1 MAISGKAI
9 MKPRYRPIAAPEPKL
24 ALCER
29 APENAPVTQMTA
41 ATPHPIQ
48 KMEGIKSAAYRT
60 DNGEGIHARSRKLH
74 PIDMTQGK
82 NSKLILAAMIFAV
95 SMTFI
100 DQTIVAISLP
110 TIQGDVHLSTT
121 GSQWIINGYL
131 LSLSAL
137 FAFGGRLADIA
148 GHRRMVVIGVI
159 IFATA
164 SALCGATPTGSAA
177 EAWLIFF
184 RIIQGAGA
192 ALMFP
197 AALAIV
203 LDSFPVAE
211 RGRAM
216 AIFFG
221 IAGGLTSIGPI
232 AGGYLT
238 EWTWRSIF
246 WINIPVAIIALFLTW
261 KAKPAENRHPGKIDY
276 KGTVLVCGGMGLLV
290 LGLQQS
296 AIWGWG
302 DVKTWASIVIGV
314 AILVWFVFD
323 QLNATNPLL
332 RLRIFEN
339 RAFAV
344 DCAVLFFLMIAFVPL
359 FFFASE
365 YAQISL
371 GESASETGLYLL
383 IFFAGFA
390 TATQW
395 GGKMLDRIGARRPV
409 VLGCAV
415 GAIGFYLWGKS
426 MTHLS
431 VSEQWYYI
439 VIAGAGVG
447 LVLSPANTD
456 ALNRVARDRYGEATG
471 ITQTV
476 RNFGSSLGL
485 AILGSL
491 LITWNKSNLESAL
504 GAKGVPKVKADAVAE
519 CVSQGEAACHSV
531 GSALGSKAGEVFSA
545 VPMAFAEATR
555 DVFYG
560 MAIALAIAF
569 VIALK
574 FMPGGKVEEGDIP
587 ADEAAPE
594 SA

>member
-1 MAISGKAI
+1 
-9 MKPRYRPIAAPEPKL
+9 
-24 ALCER
+24 
-29 APENAPVTQMTA
+29 
-41 ATPHPIQ
+41 
-48 KMEGIKSAAYRT
+48 
-60 DNGEGIHARSRKLH
+60 
-74 PIDMTQGK
+74 
-82 NSKLILAAMIFAV
+82 
-95 SMTFI
+95 
-100 DQTIVAISLP
+100 
-110 TIQGDVHLSTT
+110 
-121 GSQWIINGYL
+121 
-131 LSLSAL
+131 
-137 FAFGGRLADIA
+137 
-148 GHRRMVVIGVI
+148 
-159 IFATA
+159 
-164 SALCGATPTGSAA
+164 
-177 EAWLIFF
+177 
-184 RIIQGAGA
+184 
-192 ALMFP
+192 
-197 AALAIV
+197 
-203 LDSFPVAE
+203 
-211 RGRAM
+211 M

-246 WINIPVAIIALFLTW
+246 WINVPVAIVALFLTW
-261 KAKPAENRHPGKIDY
+261 KAKPSESRHPGKIDY

-314 AILVWFVFD
+314 AILVWFVLD

-415 GAIGFYLWGKS
+415 GAVGFWLWGSS

-431 VSEQWYYI
+431 VSDQWYYI
-439 VIAGAGVG
+439 VLAGLGVG

-456 ALNRVARDRYGEATG
+456 ALNRVASNRYGEATG

-491 LITWNKSNLESAL
+491 LITWNRGNLESAL
-504 GAKGVPKVKADAVAE
+504 GAKGVSKDKADAVAE
-519 CVSQGEAACHSV
+519 CISQGEATCQKI
-531 GSALGSKAGEVFSA
+531 GQALGPKAHEAFTA
-545 VPMAFAEATR
+545 VPMSFAEATR
-555 DVFYG
+555 DVFHG

-569 VIALK
+569 VVALK
-574 FMPGGKVEEGDIP
+574 FMPGGKVEEGEVP
-587 ADEAAPE
+587 EEEAVPE
-594 SA
+594 TV

>member
-1 MAISGKAI
+1 
-9 MKPRYRPIAAPEPKL
+9 
-24 ALCER
+24 
-29 APENAPVTQMTA
+29 
-41 ATPHPIQ
+41 
-48 KMEGIKSAAYRT
+48 
-60 DNGEGIHARSRKLH
+60 
-74 PIDMTQGK
+74 
-82 NSKLILAAMIFAV
+82 
-95 SMTFI
+95 
-100 DQTIVAISLP
+100 
-110 TIQGDVHLSTT
+110 
-121 GSQWIINGYL
+121 
-131 LSLSAL
+131 
-137 FAFGGRLADIA
+137 
-148 GHRRMVVIGVI
+148 
-159 IFATA
+159 
-164 SALCGATPTGSAA
+164 
-177 EAWLIFF
+177 
-184 RIIQGAGA
+184 
-192 ALMFP
+192 MFP

-203 LDSFPVAE
+203 LEAFPVAE

-246 WINIPVAIIALFLTW
+246 WINIPVALIALFLTW
-261 KAKPAENRHPGKIDY
+261 KAKPDDTRHPAKLDY

-302 DVKTWASIVIGV
+302 DAKTWASIVLGV
-314 AILVWFVFD
+314 GILIWFVKD
-323 QLNATNPLL
+323 QLGSSNPLL

-344 DCAVLFFLMIAFVPL
+344 DSAVLFFLMIAFVPL

-409 VLGCAV
+409 VLGCAIGAV
-415 GAIGFYLWGKS
+415 GFWLWGSS

-439 VIAGAGVG
+439 VIAGIGVG

-456 ALNRVARDRYGEATG
+456 ALNRVARSRYGEATG

-504 GAKGVPKVKADAVAE
+504 GAKGVPKDKADAVAE
-519 CVSQGEAACHSV
+519 CVSQGEATCQKI
-531 GSALGSKAGEVFSA
+531 GQALGSKAGEVFSA
-545 VPMAFAEATR
+545 VPMSFAEATK
-555 DVFYG
+555 DVFHG

-569 VIALK
+569 VVALK
-574 FMPGGKVEEGDIP
+574 FMPEARSKKAKSPRTNRARRRLQSNSAPGRRLAPGTREQVATP
-587 ADEAAPE
+587 QRCTLPREAARRLPRPRHAGAAARSRPGGAQAAPKYTPSDGTAR
-594 SA
+594 SACRHPSRRPKNWPRSTSRSPSCGKRPTRLATPRRSSTSRPASKPCSATPTWCCSTPPKGAAADRRAQGADRRRRSPGCAGPGT